1 MLPYYN
7 RLLLLANDQADVQVS
22 YAYSKDSSSNLYHSY
37 GSVFFDNDVC
47 HDVLNNSKIAL
58 QNA

>member
-1 MLPYYN
+1 MYVTVLQP
-7 RLLLLANDQADVQVS
+7 LANDQADVQVS